1 MSLSTLHSD
10 AVHNAGE
17 GLLARVQAQ
26 AVKLFDAFAE
36 AYAAHRTAAELRT
49 LSDHAL
55 RDIGI
60 SRDDIARVA
69 RHGR

>member
-10 AVHNAGE
+10 AVHNSGE
-17 GLLARVQAQ
+17 GLLARLQAQ
-26 AVKLFDAFAE
+26 AAKLFDAFAE

-69 RHGR
+69 RYGR

>member
-26 AVKLFDAFAE
+26 AVKLFEALAE

-69 RHGR
+69 RYGR